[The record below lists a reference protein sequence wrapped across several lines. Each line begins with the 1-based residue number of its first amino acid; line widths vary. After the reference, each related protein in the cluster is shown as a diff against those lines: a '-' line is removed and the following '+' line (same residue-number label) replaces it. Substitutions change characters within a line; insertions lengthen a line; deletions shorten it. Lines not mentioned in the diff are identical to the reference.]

1 MLLVMTINVALTD
14 EVAARLQAEAE
25 RRGLSVVRLIEELA
39 EDLPPAPSSG
49 ERRLSFIGIGHSGRN
64 DLSARHREIRAQ
76 ATADAD
82 AANY

>member
-1 MLLVMTINVALTD
+1 MTINVALTD

-25 RRGLSVVRLIEELA
+25 RRGLSVVELIEELA

-64 DLSARHREIRAQ
+64 DLSVRHRDIRAQ

-82 AANY
+82 AANF

>member
-25 RRGLSVVRLIEELA
+25 RRGLSVVGLIEELA
-39 EDLPPAPSSG
+39 EDLPAPLSG
-49 ERRLSFIGIGHSGRN
+49 ERRLSFIGTGHSGRN

-82 AANY
+82 AASF